1 MKKPELIQRITSEV
15 DVPKGKVK
23 AVVDKVFEIVSEE
36 IAKGDK
42 VSVPGLGKFLTQE
55 RPATTR
61 TNPET
66 GETKEIPAKQVVRF
80 IQAKPKA
87 EAVEEVSPG

>member
-1 MKKPELIQRITSEV
+1 MKKQELIQRITAEV

-36 IAKGDK
+36 ITAGEK
-42 VSVPGLGKFLTQE
+42 VSIPGLGRFVTQE
-55 RPATTR
+55 RAAKTK

-66 GETKEIPAKQVVRF
+66 GETVEIPAKQVVKF
-80 IQAKPKA
+80 TQAKAKG
-87 EAVEEVSPG
+87 EAVEEVSQG

>member
-1 MKKPELIQRITSEV
+1 MKKQELIQRITAEV

-36 IAKGDK
+36 IAKGEK
-42 VSVPGLGKFLTQE
+42 VSVPGLGQFVTQE

-66 GETKEIPAKQVVRF
+66 GETVEVPAKQVVKFRPGK
-80 IQAKPKA
+80 AKS
-87 EAVEEVSPG
+87 ESVEEVNLG

>member
-1 MKKPELIQRITSEV
+1 MKKQELIQKITAEV
-15 DVPKGKVK
+15 DVPKPKVK

-36 IAKGDK
+36 IAKGEP
-42 VSVPGLGKFLTQE
+42 VSVPGLGRFTTQE

-66 GETKEIPAKQVVRF
+66 GETVEVPAKQVVKF
-80 IQAKPKA
+80 KPGKAK
-87 EAVEEVSPG
+87 EESVEEVNLG